1 MEQELP
7 ERSLL
12 MVRPPEETIH
22 MQIVHE
28 ARLMRMMHF
37 LEKLEERGVL
47 NKVEGGDAVSFIA
60 PILLSLE
67 ISLQDFL
74 QGGLLKQSFQ

>member
-12 MVRPPEETIH
+12 MVRPTEEAID
-22 MQIVHE
+22 MQIVQE
-28 ARLMRMMHF
+28 ARPTKMMHF

-47 NKVEGGDAVSFIA
+47 NKVEVGDAVSFIA
-60 PILLSLE
+60 PIYCPWRSPWS
-67 ISLQDFL
+67 ISYKVL
-74 QGGLLKQSFQ
+74 G